1 MSIVLVFHLV
11 TLHEALKMCQSI
23 AGESKGDEAYSVNG
37 WIDSAI
43 KHKGYEREHWRERQ
57 EA

>member
-1 MSIVLVFHLV
+1 MFLLV

-23 AGESKGDEAYSVNG
+23 AGESKGDEAYSVNS

-43 KHKGYEREHWRERQ
+43 EHKGYEREHWRERQ